1 MAFLQTFFNAQSGT
15 ANATSSV
22 ITLSDNLS
30 IENAGLQITA
40 TGFNTADATV
50 KLLQSADGVNYAY
63 TKDTD
68 GSDWTLTITSNT
80 TFQQIFS
87 NIAFKFYKLEFNKG
101 TNSAGTFSSHIN
113 FN

>member
-1 MAFLQTFFNAQSGT
+1 MAFRRTFFSTQAGT

-22 ITLSDNLS
+22 IELGDDLRIN
-30 IENAGLQITA
+30 NAGISITA
-40 TGFNTADATV
+40 TGFNTADATI
-50 KLLQSADGVNYAY
+50 KLLQSVDGVNYGY

-87 NIAFKFYKLEFNKG
+87 NISFKCYKLEFNKG
-101 TNSAGTFSSHIN
+101 TNSAGTFDASIN